1 MKAHLGS
8 LGSASA
14 QGVAVPKA
22 FAVVV
27 SVPFCRSN
35 PRHLRPTLFP
45 MQFAVSLRLGPTMP
59 SVSFEH
65 VTKRFG
71 EATVVEDFTLEVAD
85 GELLVL
91 VGGSGSGKSTILRML
106 AGLETV
112 TTGTIRIDGR
122 DVTALPPRERD
133 VAMVFQDYG
142 LYPHMTVRENL
153 SLGLRLKKVPRPE
166 IDRRIA
172 WAGGI
177 LGLEPLLDR
186 KPKQLSGGQRQRV
199 AMGRAM
205 VREPKVFLFDEPLS
219 NLDAGLRAQMRIEI
233 GGLQRRLNTT
243 TVYVTHDQV
252 EAMTLGD
259 RIVVL
264 ADSRIQ
270 QIGRPID
277 IYRAPANRFVAGFIG
292 TPRMNFLEGR
302 MDRDGDA
309 LVFTTEGARVRLP
322 RGRLPPTERTT
333 LGVRPED
340 LLLDDSARAGD
351 TLVGRVVLVERL
363 GGTSHVHV
371 DAGPHRLMAAV
382 SNESLP
388 DVGDDIT
395 LHIRTERVHLFGADG
410 RSLL

>member
-1 MKAHLGS
+1 
-8 LGSASA
+8 
-14 QGVAVPKA
+14 
-22 FAVVV
+22 
-27 SVPFCRSN
+27 
-35 PRHLRPTLFP
+35 
-45 MQFAVSLRLGPTMP
+45 MP

-71 EATVVEDFTLEVAD
+71 ETSVVEDFTVDVAD

-106 AGLETV
+106 AGLEAV
-112 TTGTIRIDGR
+112 TAGTIRIDDR
-122 DVTALPPRERD
+122 DVTALPPRDRD

-153 SLGLRLKKVPRPE
+153 SLGLRLKKVQRPE

-186 KPKQLSGGQRQRV
+186 KPRQLSGGQRQRV

-233 GGLQRRLNTT
+233 GSLQRRLNTT

-264 ADSRIQ
+264 ADGHIQ

-277 IYRAPANRFVAGFIG
+277 IYRKPANRFVAGFIG
-292 TPRMNFLEGR
+292 TPRMNFVEGR
-302 MDRDGDA
+302 VQREDGE
-309 LVFTTEGARVRLP
+309 LVFISDGARVKLP
-322 RGRLPPTERTT
+322 RNLAAPIEAAETTT

-340 LLLDDSARAGD
+340 LLIDPDGLESH
-351 TLVGRVVLVERL
+351 TLAGRVVLVERL
-363 GGTSHVHV
+363 GGTSHVHF

-382 SNESLP
+382 SNDSLP
-388 DVGDDIT
+388 DVGQDIRVR
-395 LHIRTERVHLFGADG
+395 IRAERVHLFGADG
-410 RSLL
+410 RSHL

>member
-1 MKAHLGS
+1 
-8 LGSASA
+8 
-14 QGVAVPKA
+14 
-22 FAVVV
+22 
-27 SVPFCRSN
+27 
-35 PRHLRPTLFP
+35 
-45 MQFAVSLRLGPTMP
+45 MP
-59 SVSFEH
+59 SVTFDH
-65 VTKRFG
+65 VVKRFG
-71 EATVVEDFTLEVAD
+71 DVTVVEDFDLVVGD

-112 TTGTIRIDGR
+112 TAGKIRIDDR
-122 DVTALPPRERD
+122 DVTDLPPRDRD

-153 SLGLRLKKVPRPE
+153 SLGLRLRKIPREE
-166 IDRRIA
+166 IERRVT
-172 WAGGI
+172 WAGGM
-177 LGLEPLLDR
+177 LQLAPLLDR

-264 ADSRIQ
+264 ADGKIQ

-277 IYRAPANRFVAGFIG
+277 LYLSPVNRFVAGFIG
-292 TPRMNFLEGR
+292 TPAMNFVEGQIR
-302 MDRDGDA
+302 SDNGTPVFHMEDA
-309 LVFTTEGARVRLP
+309 HVNLS
-322 RGRLPPTERTT
+322 GRAIQSGSSSDKVT
-333 LGVRPED
+333 LGIRPED
-340 LLLDDSARAGD
+340 LQVDLAPDGSSPDSI
-351 TLVGRVVLVERL
+351 VGKIVLVERL
-363 GGTSHVHV
+363 GGTSHIHFEV
-371 DAGPHRLMAAV
+371 GPNRFMASV
-382 SNESLP
+382 SADSLP
-388 DVGDDIT
+388 NVGENISV
-395 LHIRTERVHLFGADG
+395 RVPAERVHVFGADG
-410 RSLL
+410 LALSKNITSR